1 MHHQVLVARSR
12 ETKHNRMLRRIVA
25 LHSMLAAVSGFVP
38 SAPLSSSS
46 SSLQG
51 NCMSA
56 MSAHR
61 LDDTLAV
68 KRQTSRAWTSMS
80 IDSPDRGRENGSD
93 EASFTGG
100 EELRIRILR
109 RRLHQDWMARR
120 LQSPAAFLHYDAA
133 AKWAQDQACWKN
145 KEDWV
150 AWVESGEKKCSL
162 IPSDPEQFY
171 RSRGEWRGWS
181 NFLGV
186 DDVSTFNLDPEDLV
200 GRAIQ
205 KAQESR
211 RMMDLEQERQRKAS
225 KMTIARLRRRQRR
238 ISCVRSWKNA
248 HKGISLL

>member
-1 MHHQVLVARSR
+1 MHHLVARSR

-56 MSAHR
+56 MSAR
-61 LDDTLAV
+61 G
-68 KRQTSRAWTSMS
+68 QTCRAWTSMS

-238 ISCVRSWKNA
+238 ISCVRSRKKA
-248 HKGISLL
+248 QKGTSLL